1 MLRWYYNQRIGDIYV
16 KSRDNKVCRV
26 NIFGG
31 NALCIFTYWYK
42 DEKTGKSMEQMLNF
56 YGDEQHIKNIL
67 KEHDKLEPVNNITS
81 IRLNTYYKESLIL
94 LKYFTKSGYKV
105 TCYYKEP
112 KKK

>member
-1 MLRWYYNQRIGDIYV
+1 MLHWYYNYRIGDIYV
-16 KSRDNKVCRV
+16 KCNNKVCRV

-42 DEKTGKSMEQMLNF
+42 DDKTGKTMEQMLNF
-56 YGDEQHIKNIL
+56 YVDEQHIKNIL
-67 KEHDKLEPVNNITS
+67 KKYKRLEPVDDITS
-81 IRLNTYYKESLIL
+81 IRLNLYYKEASIL
-94 LKYFTKSGYKV
+94 LKYFVKEGYKV